1 MEILEFF
8 IPAKATEQKWAVYM
22 ILAENIEHKTEFIYV
37 GKVGDNNIGC
47 NPIISRIGNHF
58 SHNKI
63 HSQIRNKLKENTT
76 NCNYRIFYKLYE
88 KYELESHLQNR
99 NKINEIERHLNKSI
113 QDLITRNELNLE
125 ILNPYSGKNLS
136 KAKREERKII
146 LNDEEKEEIQNFART
161 IILKSQSNN
170 K

>member
-8 IPAKATEQKWAVYM
+8 IPAKATEQKWAVYI

-88 KYELESHLQNR
+88 KYEIESHLQNR

>member
-8 IPAKATEQKWAVYM
+8 IPAKATEQKWAVYI

>member
-8 IPAKATEQKWAVYM
+8 IPAKATEQKWAVYI

-58 SHNKI
+58 SHNKT

-76 NCNYRIFYKLYE
+76 NCNYKIFYKLYE
-88 KYELESHLQNR
+88 KYEIANHIQSR

-113 QDLITRNELNLE
+113 QDLINLNNLNLE
-125 ILNPYSGKNLS
+125 IINPYSGKNLS
-136 KAKREERKII
+136 KLKKEERKLI
-146 LNDEEKEEIQNFART
+146 LDNNEKQEIENFAKSV
-161 IILKSQSNN
+161 ILKSQNSN

>member
-8 IPAKATEQKWAVYM
+8 IPAKATEQKWAVYI
-22 ILAENIEHKTEFIYV
+22 ILAENIEHKKEFIYV

-88 KYELESHLQNR
+88 KYEIENHLQNR

-113 QDLITRNELNLE
+113 QDLINRNELSLE

-136 KAKREERKII
+136 KAKKEERKII
-146 LNDEEKEEIQNFART
+146 LNDEEKEEIQNFAKA

>member
-8 IPAKATEQKWAVYM
+8 IPGKATEQKWAVYI
-22 ILAENIEHKTEFIYV
+22 ILAENIENKTERIYV

-58 SHNKI
+58 SHNKV
-63 HSQIRNKLKENTT
+63 HSQIRNKLTESTT

-88 KYELESHLQNR
+88 KYEIENHLKNR
-99 NKINEIERHLNKSI
+99 NKINEIERHLNKAI
-113 QDLITRNELNLE
+113 QDLIILNKLKLE

-136 KAKREERKII
+136 KLKKEERKLI
-146 LNDEEKEEIQNFART
+146 LDNNEKQEIENFAKNVL
-161 IILKSQSNN
+161 LKAQKN